1 MPEQLARAKRLPLCA
16 RRNGWTEVMS
26 DASELC
32 LLQLEPVIARSKRR
46 YPDDLPTSRFVGF
59 CSMCFAACV
68 LIFTFAIPTLAQY
81 TNGAISGIVYD
92 PGGAVVTGAPVT
104 IQNQA
109 TGYSKPTRPAADG
122 AFLFPATRSE
132 ERRVGE

>member
-1 MPEQLARAKRLPLCA
+1 M
-16 RRNGWTEVMS
+16 T
-26 DASELC
+26 C
-32 LLQLEPVIARSKRR
+32 LRQGLLV
-46 YPDDLPTSRFVGF
+46 
-59 CSMCFAACV
+59 FAACV

-109 TGYSKPTRPAADG
+109 TGYSKTTRTAADG
-122 AFLFPATRSE
+122 AFLFPATP
-132 ERRVGE
+132 VGVYQVVVEKPGFSRYVQSGITVAVPTSCNLFARIGSALM